1 MSSHNSKRRFSPAG
15 LLLLAVL
22 LAAGIFFARSS
33 HREKN
38 MTHEASLP
46 STLGIPPASPVA
58 SASPQVPDSPP
69 SETVPVSPVRPS
81 PREEPPSFRLSS
93 MAGGWGDNDSVGIA
107 DRKTGQGHSLKIGYK
122 TTDGWKLT
130 AIDFDRETA
139 TFEKAGQL
147 FVAALEEGESITPSP
162 LPSASTPAGPAP
174 TVSAPAE
181 IKEVNLSVPFSN
193 RVFRTEGGE
202 EVAVRRV
209 EHSPKVVEVQTEGK
223 RFAIRRSIAERILA
237 LDNLSQDDRLWMMIS
252 YPGLVELLPGEDAA
266 AQSNLAEEQ
275 LAEMLTPPTNKPP
288 IEELDLLLK
297 NFVEPP
303 PPPETP

>member
-1 MSSHNSKRRFSPAG
+1 
-15 LLLLAVL
+15 
-22 LAAGIFFARSS
+22 
-33 HREKN
+33 
-38 MTHEASLP
+38 MTREASLP
-46 STLGIPPASPVA
+46 STTGAPPTPVV
-58 SASPQVPDSPP
+58 SYSPQVPDSPP

-93 MAGGWGDNDSVGIA
+93 MTGGWGDNDSVGIA
-107 DRKTGQGHSLKIGYK
+107 DRKTGQGNSLKIGDK

-130 AIDFDRETA
+130 AIDFDQETA
-139 TFEKAGQL
+139 TFEKAGQF

-162 LPSASTPAGPAP
+162 LPSSSPPSTTPAGPSP
-174 TVSAPAE
+174 TASAPAE

-209 EHSPKVVEVQTEGK
+209 ERSPKVVEVQTEGK

-288 IEELDLLLK
+288 IEELDRLLQ